1 MTCSATVTGAPCS
14 GFTVTTLPLRA
25 TVAGFEGT

>member
-1 MTCSATVTGAPCS
+1 MTTGGGAFS

-25 TVAGFEGT
+25 TPASAAGTKL